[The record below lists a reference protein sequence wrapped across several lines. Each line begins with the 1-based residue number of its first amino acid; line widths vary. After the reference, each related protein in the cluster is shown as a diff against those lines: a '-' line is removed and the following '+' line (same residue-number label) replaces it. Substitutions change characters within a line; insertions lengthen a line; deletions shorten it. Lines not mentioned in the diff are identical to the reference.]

1 MAKSVE
7 AQAQLAYEY
16 IKNRVFNPKTRLI
29 YDHAHACDMAH
40 FPTAEEVA
48 AIYPNPCGYAVGM
61 EDGMINGG
69 TMLDACLIKYEL
81 EDDADAA
88 DLARKLVKGMLNCA
102 SSAKSEQ

>member
-1 MAKSVE
+1 M
-7 AQAQLAYEY
+7 
-16 IKNRVFNPKTRLI
+16 IKGREDELPTVDEI
-29 YDHAHACDMAH
+29 SAE
-40 FPTAEEVA
+40 FPD
-48 AIYPNPCGYAVGM
+48 PCGYSTGM

-102 SSAKSEQ
+102 SSAKSEGFLQ